1 MPDNTPAASAPAA
14 AANPAAPAAE
24 AKPAPA
30 APAKPA
36 VAPAAATPETA
47 KPEGTKTDL
56 PSFDEQVAA
65 DLAFKKARKAADAEI
80 EARRKV
86 VEAEAEKFKPLEP
99 VLEHYTKGD
108 VIEAIWA
115 LTKGKLKPEQVLALA
130 DRVGEQTAA
139 AEIPFDERLKAGV
152 KAELEAAQAAQAEKD
167 RLADEAKVEEGK
179 KSWEADFGA
188 YIAAAVTGTAD
199 HPGFLKANEKEFPLC
214 VAWRDKLPIADIEA
228 EVKRRLASGESV
240 QARDV
245 FQVFEA
251 RFQADIDRTP
261 FGRKPEPSTTSGE
274 RTFEDDER
282 EFLDARKPRPAI
294 KITPPDEA
302 PYTVSSRGFEP
313 PPGVDFDQAVK
324 EHFARIDRE
333 RKNKARF

>member
-30 APAKPA
+30 APA
-36 VAPAAATPETA
+36 PAAAAAKPDPA

-80 EARRKV
+80 EARRKA

-99 VLEHYTKGD
+99 VLEHLTKGD
-108 VIEAIWA
+108 VLESIWA
-115 LTKGKLKPEQVLALA
+115 LTKGKLTPEQVLALA

-139 AEIPFDERLKAGV
+139 AEIPVEDRV
-152 KAELEAAQAAQAEKD
+152 KAAIEADRKAQDEKKRLE
-167 RLADEAKVEEGK
+167 DEAKVEEGK